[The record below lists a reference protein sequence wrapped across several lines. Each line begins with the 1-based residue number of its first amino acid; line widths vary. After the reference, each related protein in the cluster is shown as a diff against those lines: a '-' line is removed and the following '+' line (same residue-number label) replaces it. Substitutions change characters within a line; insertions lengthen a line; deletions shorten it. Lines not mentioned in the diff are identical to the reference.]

1 MKSNK
6 QCIIVSES
14 SISFDKDYVTTKTKK
29 EKEEFS
35 SKILDEIFKIKENN
49 KGTTTK
55 INDILFYYEH
65 MKMDLVAIAVKL
77 KDINLLEIANS
88 FRYNFGE
95 KSMYSPTL
103 GKHTTPLQYM
113 LNEETEKSILE
124 ENPNFIKMLIS
135 FSPYHVCN
143 SVCDKT
149 KYFYVR
155 KYAKRR
161 L

>member
-1 MKSNK
+1 MKSNQ
-6 QCIIVSES
+6 QCFIVHES
-14 SISFDKDYVTTKTKK
+14 SISFDKGYVTTKTKK

-35 SKILDEIFKIKENN
+35 SKILDEIFKIKEKN
-49 KGTTTK
+49 KDIK
-55 INDILFYYEH
+55 INDILFYYEN

-77 KDINLLEIANS
+77 KDVNLLEIANS

-103 GKHTTPLQYM
+103 GKHTTPLQFM
-113 LNEETEKSILE
+113 LKEETEDSILE
-124 ENPNFIKMLIS
+124 DNPNFIKMLIS

-155 KYAKRR
+155 KYTKRR